1 MIKNSLPK
9 ALSYDAFKNLMD
21 SLLLQ
26 GKTTGD
32 DQSEFMVSLTKLN
45 RQRIKR
51 IDNTLE
57 FAEEDLLP
65 FKQISKGQLWLVI
78 SEAWCADAA
87 QIVPVLSKIAE
98 SNPLIDLKIVLRD
111 ENPDLMNQYLT
122 NGGKA
127 IPILIIAD
135 AQSLEVL
142 HVWGPRP
149 KVATQMVET
158 YKKEHGKLKG
168 TRRSTASSPLSSRKT
183 FRSGTTKTR
192 DRVSLATYKLFLNNF
207 Q

>member
-57 FAEEDLLP
+57 FSEEDLLP

-127 IPILIIAD
+127 IPILIMPRALRYSMYGD
-135 AQSLEVL
+135 LVL
-142 HVWGPRP
+142 R
-149 KVATQMVET
+149 
-158 YKKEHGKLKG
+158 
-168 TRRSTASSPLSSRKT
+168 
-183 FRSGTTKTR
+183 
-192 DRVSLATYKLFLNNF
+192 
-207 Q
+207 

>member
-9 ALSYDAFKNLMD
+9 AISYEGFEHLIDR
-21 SLLLQ
+21 LLLE
-26 GKTTGD
+26 GKTTGE

-45 RQRIKR
+45 RQRMKR

-57 FAEEDLLP
+57 FTPEQLAP
-65 FKQISKGQLWLVI
+65 FKQIAKGLLWLVI
-78 SEAWCADAA
+78 SEAWCADGA
-87 QIVPVLSKIAE
+87 QIVPVLAKIAQ

-149 KVATQMVET
+149 KVATQMVEA
-158 YKKEHGKLKG
+158 YKKEHGKLTPEFKEDLQKWYNQDKG
-168 TRRSTASSPLSSRKT
+168 QSILSDLQT
-183 FRSGTTKTR
+183 FFK
-192 DRVSLATYKLFLNNF
+192 
-207 Q
+207 

>member
-9 ALSYDAFKNLMD
+9 AISYEGFEHLIDR
-21 SLLLQ
+21 LLLE
-26 GKTTGD
+26 GKTTGE

-45 RQRIKR
+45 RQRMKR

-57 FAEEDLLP
+57 FTPEQLAS
-65 FKQISKGQLWLVI
+65 FKQIAKGQLWLVI
-78 SEAWCADAA
+78 SEAWCADGA
-87 QIVPVLSKIAE
+87 QIVPVLAKIAQ

-149 KVATQMVET
+149 KVATQMVEA
-158 YKKEHGKLKG
+158 YKKEHGKLTPEFKEDLQKWYNQDKG
-168 TRRSTASSPLSSRKT
+168 QSILSDLQT
-183 FRSGTTKTR
+183 FFK
-192 DRVSLATYKLFLNNF
+192 
-207 Q
+207 